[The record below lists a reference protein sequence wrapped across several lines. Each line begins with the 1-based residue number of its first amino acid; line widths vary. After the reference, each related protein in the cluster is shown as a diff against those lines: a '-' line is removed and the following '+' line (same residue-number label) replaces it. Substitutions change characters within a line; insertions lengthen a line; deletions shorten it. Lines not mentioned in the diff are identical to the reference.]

1 MSAYDQA
8 RPGWLERTFLY
19 TFGLSGLIL
28 LLHSSSMYINRDT
41 QFILISPPRPYYGRP
56 SRPTTARP
64 QPMKINIDMEKHSEL
79 MEDRVSSMRDTCQN
93 YGDDIKHPKRIGSDH
108 SLMWD
113 VKHHLVYCPIY
124 KVASGTW
131 TTNFLRLSS
140 FNSDLPK
147 WQRFSKLHNASE
159 SVSRKL
165 FPPPK
170 GKKKQLKTLNES
182 TKFIVV
188 RHPFDRIMSAYKG
201 KIANPKAK
209 PRFYRK
215 LQKEIK
221 AKYSTNEKEIA
232 EEVPP
237 SFAEY
242 WMYLTDI
249 TEGLVHPKDW
259 RDVDCVQ
266 AFYSV
271 CVPCDVEYD
280 VIIKLETADE
290 DTEYLIRK
298 YNLTELSEPFTMWKH
313 NSKAENQ
320 IGDYDYY
327 VYDDPKM
334 NPIQMTKSPKSAA
347 RASAS
352 SLADEIEA
360 DGDRKV
366 NEKEEYKKHLFN
378 QLTKAQVRKLYKN
391 YKVDFDMF
399 DYNIDEFLE
408 YAK

>member
-1 MSAYDQA
+1 MSAYEQA

-28 LLHSSSMYINRDT
+28 LLHSSSLYINRDT

-56 SRPTTARP
+56 SRPTTPRP
-64 QPMKINIDMEKHSEL
+64 QPMKINIDMEKHTKL
-79 MEDRVSSMRDTCQN
+79 MEERVNTMRDTCED
-93 YGDDIKHPKRIGSDH
+93 YGDDIKFPKRIGSDH

-113 VKHHLVYCPIY
+113 LKHHLVYCPIY

-170 GKKKQLKTLNES
+170 GKKKQLATLKDS
-182 TKFIVV
+182 TKFLVV
-188 RHPFDRIMSAYKG
+188 RHPFDRIMSAFKG
-201 KIANPKAK
+201 KIANPNAK

-221 AKYSTNEKEIA
+221 VKYSKNAKEIA
-232 EEVPP
+232 DEIPP
-237 SFAEY
+237 SFEEY
-242 WMYLTDI
+242 WRYLTDI
-249 TEGLVHPKDW
+249 TSGLVHPRDW

-280 VIIKLETADE
+280 VIIKLETHDE

-298 YNLTELSEPFTMWKH
+298 NQLTELSEPFTMWKH

-334 NPIQMTKSPKSAA
+334 NPIQMTKVQTPSESPTSNL
-347 RASAS
+347 AS
-352 SLADEIEA
+352 EMEA
-360 DGDRKV
+360 DSERKV
-366 NEKEEYKKHLFN
+366 SEKEEYKKLLFS
-378 QLTKAQVRKLYKN
+378 QLTKGQVQKLYEN

-399 DYNIDEFLE
+399 DYNIAEFLE
-408 YAK
+408 YAKN

>member
-1 MSAYDQA
+1 MSTFDQT

-28 LLHSSSMYINRDT
+28 LLHSSSLYINRNT
-41 QFILISPPRPYYGRP
+41 QVILISPPRPYYGRP
-56 SRPTTARP
+56 SKPTTPRP
-64 QPMKINIDMEKHSEL
+64 QPMKINIDMQAHSEI
-79 MEDRVSSMRDTCQN
+79 MQQRVHKMREACQV
-93 YGDDIKHPKRIGSDH
+93 YGDDIKFPKRIGADH
-108 SLMWD
+108 GLMWD
-113 VKHHLVYCPIY
+113 EKHHLVYCPIY

-170 GKKKQLKTLNES
+170 GKKKQMEQLRAS
-182 TKFIVV
+182 TKFLVV
-188 RHPFDRIMSAYKG
+188 RHPFDRIMSAFKG
-201 KIANPKAK
+201 KIANPNAK

-215 LQKEIK
+215 LQREIK
-221 AKYSTNEKEIA
+221 AKYSKNKKEIA

-242 WMYLTDI
+242 WAYLTDI
-249 TEGLVHPKDW
+249 TEDLVHPREW

-266 AFYSV
+266 SFYSV
-271 CVPCDVEYD
+271 CIPCDVEYD
-280 VIIKLETADE
+280 VIIKLETHDE
-290 DTEYLIRK
+290 DTEFLIRK
-298 YNLTELSEPFTMWKH
+298 YNLTELNEPFTMWKH

-327 VYDDPKM
+327 VYEDPKM
-334 NPIQMTKSPKSAA
+334 NPIQITKAP
-347 RASAS
+347 RS
-352 SLADEIEA
+352 SGSNLANEIEN
-360 DGDRKV
+360 DKDRKV
-366 NEKEEYKKHLFN
+366 NEKDEYKRELFS
-378 QLTKAQVRKLYKN
+378 QLTKKQVRKLYEN

-399 DYNIDEFLE
+399 DYNIDRFLE
-408 YAK
+408 YAKDS

>member
-64 QPMKINIDMEKHSEL
+64 QPMKINIDMEKHNEL

-113 VKHHLVYCPIY
+113 LKHHLVYCPIY

-170 GKKKQLKTLNES
+170 GKKKQLKTLDES

-201 KIANPKAK
+201 KIANPNAK

-232 EEVPP
+232 EQVPP

-313 NSKAENQ
+313 NSKAENK

-399 DYNIDEFLE
+399 DYDIDEFLE